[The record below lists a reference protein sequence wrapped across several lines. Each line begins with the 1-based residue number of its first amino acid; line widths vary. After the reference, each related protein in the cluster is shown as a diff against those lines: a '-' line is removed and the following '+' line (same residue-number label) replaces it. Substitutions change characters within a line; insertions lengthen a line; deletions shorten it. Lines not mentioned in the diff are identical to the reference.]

1 VADSGSADTSAAG
14 TGAGAAT
21 PIQGGATMVNV
32 RVRSIALI
40 RTLLGKEQM
49 DVPVP
54 DGTTIEGVIV
64 RLIEIGDPKLASY
77 LAAPKD
83 ESAHAPLRIM
93 VNGRD
98 ITVLKGRDTVVADG
112 DDILIF
118 IPIAGG

>member
-1 VADSGSADTSAAG
+1 MTHTESAGSHVPG
-14 TGAGAAT
+14 TGAT
-21 PIQGGATMVNV
+21 LNV

-40 RTLLGKEQM
+40 RTLLGKEQI
-49 DVPVP
+49 DLPVP
-54 DGTTIEGVIV
+54 RGTTIEGVLG

-77 LAAPKD
+77 LAAPKE

-98 ITVLKGRDTVVADG
+98 ITVLEGRDTVVAEG